1 MTRFIIMQLK
11 NSFTSWL
18 PLIGLTFAVFVFNT
32 SEFMPIGLLTDIAFD
47 LNISDTRAGLLISV
61 YAWVVA
67 LMSLPLMILVSKME
81 LKRLL
86 LGITALFV
94 VSHVISAIADGY
106 YMFMLSRIGVAC
118 AHAIFWSISSPLAV
132 RIVPNGRRALG
143 LSTIATG
150 SSVAMVIGLP
160 LGRVIGLYIGWR
172 MTFFCL
178 GVIAAAIFVLIAMVF
193 PRLESRG
200 KFSVKKLPILLYNKV
215 LVGVFVMSV
224 LFATAHYTGYSYIEP
239 FLGRI
244 ANMPQDVVTATLVF
258 FGASGMLGS
267 IAFSKYYMSN
277 RYRFIFVVTFGT
289 ALSLILM
296 QVAAF
301 CMFTMILVC
310 IFWGAMAT
318 AFNIAFQD
326 NTIRFAPKEATS
338 IAMSIFSGIF
348 NLGIGCGAYI
358 GGLVVSNTSVSYIG
372 YAGGFIGILASLYCA
387 LRLFQN
393 MRRRERQLSTFQ
405 SADSL

>member
-1 MTRFIIMQLK
+1 
-11 NSFTSWL
+11 
-18 PLIGLTFAVFVFNT
+18 
-32 SEFMPIGLLTDIAFD
+32 
-47 LNISDTRAGLLISV
+47 
-61 YAWVVA
+61 
-67 LMSLPLMILVSKME
+67 
-81 LKRLL
+81 
-86 LGITALFV
+86 
-94 VSHVISAIADGY
+94 
-106 YMFMLSRIGVAC
+106 
-118 AHAIFWSISSPLAV
+118 
-132 RIVPNGRRALG
+132 
-143 LSTIATG
+143 
-150 SSVAMVIGLP
+150 
-160 LGRVIGLYIGWR
+160 
-172 MTFFCL
+172 
-178 GVIAAAIFVLIAMVF
+178 
-193 PRLESRG
+193 
-200 KFSVKKLPILLYNKV
+200 
-215 LVGVFVMSV
+215 
-224 LFATAHYTGYSYIEP
+224 
-239 FLGRI
+239 
-244 ANMPQDVVTATLVF
+244 MPQDVVTATLVF